1 MLIQYMMTCMK
12 HIARFSTLRL
22 PSSRLVLLHR
32 RLLVVLCFAESTK
45 IGELCITLLDLNSNN
60 MDCGNIS
67 ESNTLYSQLH
77 THLLINTTNDL
88 FGEGAFTRCA
98 LYQAIGQ

>member
-1 MLIQYMMTCMK
+1 MLIQWTMTCIK
-12 HIARFSTLRL
+12 HIARVSTLRL
-22 PSSRLVLLHR
+22 PSSRLVLLHLR
-32 RLLVVLCFAESTK
+32 QLVVLCLAESAK

-67 ESNTLYSQLH
+67 ESDALYSQLH
-77 THLLINTTNDL
+77 THLLINTTNNL